1 MKPSQPIIIDSWIP
15 GPIVTI
21 LGGIH
26 GNEICGIEAID
37 SIKNTLVLKKGKLF
51 LLYGN
56 VEAIEKNVRQ
66 IDCNLNR
73 MFRDD
78 SQLQNTE
85 KETIEYCRSREII
98 PYLNLSDASLDLHS
112 SPTQGSP
119 AFIICEK
126 NGAEIVKDFPFAFR
140 CYGFSEIEPGG
151 TDEYMNSRGK
161 IGICIECG
169 SHTAPDAKEKA
180 LLSIQKFLTYFDMIE
195 VDSTTHE
202 SQKQEIFIAVHAY
215 ITRTNEFRVSQ
226 SFRDFE
232 NIERWQLIWYDG
244 WEIVSA
250 KKHRKN
256 PLCKRSKSNWCWGF
270 YRNTTTIK
278 CSSNSSHLGG
288 ISLFLIGG
296 YFSDLYFSKICH
308 RESRGR
314 FFYSKM

>member
-1 MKPSQPIIIDSWIP
+1 MKPSKPIIIDSWISW
-15 GPIVTI
+15 PIVTI

-56 VEAIEKNVRQ
+56 IEAIEKNVRQ

-85 KETIEYCRSREII
+85 KETIEYRRSREII
-98 PYLNLSDASLDLHS
+98 PYLDLSDASLDLHS

-169 SHTAPDAKEKA
+169 NHNAPDAKEKA

-195 VDSTTHE
+195 ADPIVQVF
-202 SQKQEIFIAVHAY
+202 QKQEIFLAVRAY
-215 ITRTNEFRVSQ
+215 ITQTENFRVIQ

-232 NIERWQLIWYDG
+232 NIEQWQLIWYDG
-244 WEIVSA
+244 SESV
-250 KKHRKN
+250 
-256 PLCKRSKSNWCWGF
+256 
-270 YRNTTTIK
+270 
-278 CSSNSSHLGG
+278 
-288 ISLFLIGG
+288 
-296 YFSDLYFSKICH
+296 FSKNTGKILFA
-308 RESRGR
+308 RDRNQLNVEA
-314 FFYSKM
+314 FIEILPQ